1 MTDILAFGAHPD
13 DVELAAAGTLIHHIR
28 KGAKVA
34 VVDLT
39 SGELGTRG
47 NAETRAAE
55 AEQSRLIMGVHSRMN
70 LQLRDGFFE
79 NDEASLMKVV
89 YALRHF
95 RPRVVL
101 ANAIA
106 DRHPDH
112 GRAAELVS
120 RACFLAGL
128 PKIITLENEKEQAA
142 WRPEAVYHYIQD
154 RHINPD
160 LVVDITDSFAQ
171 KMEAVKAFATQFYR
185 EGDDGPI
192 TPISSA
198 EFLHFIE
205 ARARDFGR
213 SIGVEFGEGFTS
225 ERPVGISNLLD
236 IQ

>member
-1 MTDILAFGAHPD
+1 MIDILAFGAHPD
-13 DVELAAAGTLIHHIR
+13 DVELAAAGTLIHHIK

-55 AEQSRLIMGVHSRMN
+55 AEQSRLIMGVQSRMN

-79 NDEASLMKVV
+79 NDESSLMKVIS
-89 YALRHF
+89 AIRHF

-120 RACFLAGL
+120 RACFLSGL
-128 PKIITLENEKEQAA
+128 PKIVTIENEIEQSA
-142 WRPEAVYHYIQD
+142 WRPDVVYYYIQD

-160 LVVDITDSFAQ
+160 LVVDITDSFAE
-171 KMEAVKAFATQFYR
+171 KMQAIKAFETQFYR
-185 EGDDGPI
+185 EGDEGPK

-213 SIGVEFGEGFTS
+213 SIGVEFGEGFTT
-225 ERPVGISNLLD
+225 ERPVGITNFLNL
-236 IQ
+236 Q